1 MVNNDIFYVSEWL
14 AFSLPLNKNISK
26 YKAFLYKYYDRI
38 KRVLKLRKCVLYKF
52 NMKENKLEVVS
63 NSYGLDNNGVA
74 YDKDNKLLFMA
85 LTLDKNIR
93 VYQLN
98 EKGDVIKVVK
108 DISTGYTL
116 DNLYFDNSSKLLF
129 AAIMGIAKNNFEFL
143 DPSKGIKKDQVFGG
157 ILVYDFK
164 KDDKPVYTFLQ
175 NHFIKEVSSGMII
188 GDNIYLS
195 SFYDKGILKCQ
206 KLK

>member
-1 MVNNDIFYVSEWL
+1 M
-14 AFSLPLNKNISK
+14 
-26 YKAFLYKYYDRI
+26 
-38 KRVLKLRKCVLYKF
+38 
-52 NMKENKLEVVS
+52 
-63 NSYGLDNNGVA
+63 A

-85 LTLDKNIR
+85 QTLDKNIR

-108 DISTGYTL
+108 DISTGYAL

-164 KDDKPVYTFLQ
+164 KDNKPVYTFLQ